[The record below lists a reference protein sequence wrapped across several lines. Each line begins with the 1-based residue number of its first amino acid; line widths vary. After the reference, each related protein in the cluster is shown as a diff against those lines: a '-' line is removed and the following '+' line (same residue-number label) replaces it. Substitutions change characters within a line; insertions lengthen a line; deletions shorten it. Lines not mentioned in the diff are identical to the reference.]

1 MKSGGPPITFP
12 VIPGTALVG
21 LIFVMRDYTQRLIGD
36 WVICCTLV
44 ASVIVYFAVDE
55 FIAIYSALAFLV
67 SEGIDQLAWKW
78 LGKEDLKDRI
88 LWSSAVS
95 TWIDGALIL
104 TGLGILNWPNFISH
118 YIGKMTSVFVIWLVL
133 RHQHNKRFAL
143 REKQL

>member
-1 MKSGGPPITFP
+1 LKSGGPPITFP